1 MRYFE
6 NKFVIQYKIYHM
18 KTDSVLIEKTNLER
32 LNLEFRTTLKKE
44 LENFKKQFVT
54 ETPDEFLTRKETAKL
69 LKISLVTLHQW
80 CKDGILK
87 PLKKGNR
94 TYFSKR
100 EIEKSL
106 YNSNTKDNV

>member
-1 MRYFE
+1 ME
-6 NKFVIQYKIYHM
+6 NDF
-18 KTDSVLIEKTNLER
+18 VLIEKTNLER
-32 LNLEFRTTLKKE
+32 LNLELRTTLKKE
-44 LENFKKQFVT
+44 LENFQKHFTPEK
-54 ETPDEFLTRKETAKL
+54 PDEFLTRKETAKL

-106 YNSNTKDNV
+106 YNSNTKQNV